1 MTRLALWGGLVA
13 VGFIVGWMVAGW
25 RFDATLARAE
35 ARIEALHKQRIAGE
49 AGSINWKRR
58 CNPMR
63 CKSLLWWSVA
73 LLLAGCDD
81 SIRST
86 TDPCKPPVTIPERWL
101 NDQEIEILWNQDRS
115 ELKRCAAKVEALNGR
130 KG

>member
-49 AGSINWKRR
+49 ARINQLEAEVQSNAMQEPVVVERCLAPSRVRR
-58 CNPMR
+58 
-63 CKSLLWWSVA
+63 
-73 LLLAGCDD
+73 
-81 SIRST
+81 
-86 TDPCKPPVTIPERWL
+86 L
-101 NDQEIEILWNQDRS
+101 NQIND
-115 ELKRCAAKVEALNGR
+115 
-130 KG
+130 